1 MVYLSHLPYLLSA
14 VTALFASCSSNDK
27 KGMEEGGPRRHQKKV
42 FIAPGS
48 RVRFRNARRTKWDG
62 CALRAW
68 HGTNEWHGGA
78 GGGARPRVC
87 LSPGPHATAR
97 QAGGRDGCWAC
108 KRFATSLAPSSLCCW
123 QRQVTHLKFQDLMA
137 GTTGLVSMVDVVGHR
152 RSIFIIYFNVFVET
166 KSGLNQ
172 GPRSVPR
179 GWSPLTLHARQ
190 VETSCT
196 RRINTWFNFFW
207 EKPVISLRFWYTYRN
222 LDKSICNYFTFGSL
236 FLKKKFFYI
245 SFLFIV
251 HISLLSIKSMSI
263 FFIIIL
269 HLDPPILFFIFIQN
283 YFLQYKVSDNLVVA

>member
-1 MVYLSHLPYLLSA
+1 MIRKVWRRVVHDAIRRKYLSHLDLVLGF
-14 VTALFASCSSNDK
+14 VTL
-27 KGMEEGGPRRHQKKV
+27 GGPSGTDARC
-42 FIAPGS
+42 
-48 RVRFRNARRTKWDG
+48 VRGTERTSGTAGPEVGPATCVPLARTTRNRS
-62 CALRAW
+62 
-68 HGTNEWHGGA
+68 A
-78 GGGARPRVC
+78 G
-87 LSPGPHATAR
+87 R

-179 GWSPLTLHARQ
+179 GWSPLALHARQ

-207 EKPVISLRFWYTYRN
+207 EKAVISLRFWYTYRN

-269 HLDPPILFFIFIQN
+269 HLDPPILFFFFFIQN